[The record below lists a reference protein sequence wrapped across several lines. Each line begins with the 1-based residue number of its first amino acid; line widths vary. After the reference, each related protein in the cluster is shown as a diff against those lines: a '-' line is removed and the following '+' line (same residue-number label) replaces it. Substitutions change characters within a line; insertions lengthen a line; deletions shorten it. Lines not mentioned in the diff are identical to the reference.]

1 MLFIADAM
9 RDSPNNPVV
18 GLVDQVPP
26 SGPGMP
32 IPWPRWSLLLWWTTP
47 KPGHLATTSRN
58 ADGFDGQVVSDYPG
72 PARHLESAYSP
83 GASTAMTLRY

>member
-26 SGPGMP
+26 PGPGMP
-32 IPWPRWSLLLWWTTP
+32 MPWPRWSLLLWWTTL

-58 ADGFDGQVVSDYPG
+58 AGGLRRPG
-72 PARHLESAYSP
+72 NP
-83 GASTAMTLRY
+83 GLPRPRKGP

>member
-32 IPWPRWSLLLWWTTP
+32 IPWPRWSFCCGMTGCSIVDLDPRQVALHSP
-47 KPGHLATTSRN
+47 KIRKAHGPVKITVVRHASHGSR
-58 ADGFDGQVVSDYPG
+58 GG
-72 PARHLESAYSP
+72 
-83 GASTAMTLRY
+83 

>member
-26 SGPGMP
+26 PGPGMP
-32 IPWPRWSLLLWWTTP
+32 MPWPRGGTFCCGGLE
-47 KPGHLATTSRN
+47 
-58 ADGFDGQVVSDYPG
+58 
-72 PARHLESAYSP
+72 PARPCSLKEKSRENDGITH
-83 GASTAMTLRY
+83 R

>member
-26 SGPGMP
+26 PGPGMP
-32 IPWPRWSLLLWWTTP
+32 MPWPGRGNLLLWWTGT
-47 KPGHLATTSRN
+47 
-58 ADGFDGQVVSDYPG
+58 GQALLTQG
-72 PARHLESAYSP
+72 KIK
-83 GASTAMTLRY
+83 GK